1 MGKAFKIA
9 AVQLN
14 ISKPIDSVIKDIRK
28 FMHLA
33 KGKRVDIICFPE
45 DSISL
50 GPKKNKLIISQ
61 VMECCKLYGIWCII
75 STHLKEKKYHYN
87 SALLIDSDG
96 NLCGKHKKVHLQG
109 DGPNIFPGS
118 KFDIYKTPF
127 CKIGIAICWDVSNP
141 MAMKRMAKKGAKIIF
156 CPMYW
161 CYDDWAH
168 KKNHKKFEKK
178 ILKSLILTR
187 AYESLV
193 YVVFCNPIDLN
204 EKYLTSYTAIAE
216 PHKIIKEM
224 FNKEGMITAK
234 IDLDYLRNIR
244 KKWLT

>member
-1 MGKAFKIA
+1 MAKNLKVA

-14 ISKPIDSVIKDIRK
+14 ISKPINSIINDIRRY
-28 FMHLA
+28 MHNA
-33 KGKRVDIICFPE
+33 KTKKVDMICFPE

-87 SALLIDSDG
+87 SALLIDNEG
-96 NLCGKHKKVHLQG
+96 NLSGKHQKVHIMG
-109 DGPNIFPGS
+109 DGPKITPGS
-118 KFDIYKTPF
+118 KFDVYKTPF

-141 MAMKRMAKKGAKIIF
+141 RVIYSMAKKGAKIIF

-168 KKNHKKFEKK
+168 KKNHKKAEKK
-178 ILKSLILTR
+178 ILQSLILAR
-187 AYESLV
+187 AYESLT
-193 YVVFCNPIDLN
+193 YVIFCNPIDVN
-204 EKYLTSYTAIAE
+204 EKYITSYTAIAS
-216 PHKIIKEM
+216 PHKIVKEI
-224 FNKEGMITAK
+224 FGREGMVIAK
-234 IDLDYLRNIR
+234 IELKSISEIR
-244 KKWLT
+244 KKMST

>member
-1 MGKAFKIA
+1 MVKSFIVA

-14 ISKPIDSVIKDIRK
+14 IGKPISSIIEDIRRY
-28 FMHLA
+28 MHAA
-33 KGKRVDIICFPE
+33 KAKKVDMICFPE

-87 SALLIDSDG
+87 SGLLIDDKG
-96 NLCGKHKKVHLQG
+96 NISGKHKKVHVLG
-109 DGPNIFPGS
+109 DGPKITPGS

-127 CKIGIAICWDVSNP
+127 CKVGIAICWDVSNP
-141 MAMKRMAKKGAKIIF
+141 RAIYSMAKKGAKIIF

-178 ILKSLILTR
+178 ILQSLILAR
-187 AYESLV
+187 AYEGMT
-193 YVVFCNPIDLN
+193 YVVFCNPIDME
-204 EKYLTSYTAIAE
+204 EKDLTSYTAIAE
-216 PHKIIKEM
+216 PHKVIKEI
-224 FNKEGMITAK
+224 FGREGMIVAK
-234 IDLDYLRNIR
+234 IDLRYLAEMR
-244 KKWLT
+244 KKMST